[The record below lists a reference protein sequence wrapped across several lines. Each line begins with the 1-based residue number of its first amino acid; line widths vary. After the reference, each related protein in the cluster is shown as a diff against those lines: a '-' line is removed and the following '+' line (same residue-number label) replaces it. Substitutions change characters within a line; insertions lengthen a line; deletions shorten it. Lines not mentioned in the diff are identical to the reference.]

1 MAISSSGQDPE
12 QGRAAHGWTVV
23 AVAGAAIVT
32 AGAFTTFGGLL
43 LVPLHEERGWSRAS
57 IGVAFAISTVLY
69 GVTAP
74 FAAALT
80 DRFGVRRVLVGA
92 LLLAGGGAAG
102 TGVAGSPAQVAVA
115 WGLGVGLGTGAA
127 STALAA
133 GVAERS
139 GAGRRGLVAGL
150 LTAAGVVGQ
159 FVFLPVLSQVVEA
172 YGWQAAA
179 WGLAGAAGLVAVG
192 ALVVLRGARA
202 RGHAGAGAGTPGAGY
217 TPPFVTRAL
226 RVLTIATRRP
236 AFWLLA
242 GVFAVCGASTN
253 GLLWNH
259 FTPAAHD
266 HGMPATSASTLLALV
281 GVFNVAGTIAA
292 GRLTDRVDPRRVLAA
307 CFGLRA
313 LALVSLPLLWSPSVG
328 VPLVAFAVLFG
339 LLDVA
344 TVPPTLA
351 LCRVHFGQDAVV
363 VFGWVNAAHQL
374 GAGTMAHLGGL
385 TRDAFGSYD
394 PVWAGAGALCAGAAV
409 LAGVVRG
416 GRTDRPE
423 RPSLYAP
430 TPRDTV

>member
-1 MAISSSGQDPE
+1 M
-12 QGRAAHGWTVV
+12 
-23 AVAGAAIVT
+23 AGAAIVA

-43 LVPLHEERGWSRAS
+43 LVPLHEQRGWSRAS
-57 IGVAFAISTVLY
+57 IGAAFAVSMVLY

-74 FAAALT
+74 FAAALM
-80 DRFGVRRVLVGA
+80 DRLGVRRVVVGA

-102 TGVAGSPAQVAVA
+102 SVVAGSPAQWTAA
-115 WGLGVGLGTGAA
+115 WGLGTGAA

-133 GVAERS
+133 SVAERA

-150 LTAAGVVGQ
+150 LTAAGVAGQ
-159 FVFLPVLSQVVEA
+159 FVFLPVLSRVVEE

-179 WGLAGAAGLVAVG
+179 WGLAGTAVLVAVC
-192 ALVVLRGARA
+192 ALVALREVRA
-202 RGHAGAGAGTPGAGY
+202 PAGVREAGAGAPGVVG
-217 TPPFVTRAL
+217 RAL
-226 RVLTIATRRP
+226 RVLAASTRRP

-266 HGMPATSASTLLALV
+266 HGIPATSASALLAVV
-281 GVFNVAGTIAA
+281 GVCNVAGTVAA
-292 GRLTDRVDPRRVLAA
+292 GRLTDRVDARRVLAA

-313 LALVSLPLLWSPSVG
+313 LTLVALPLLWSPSVG

-351 LCRVHFGQDAVV
+351 LCRVHFGSDGVV

-385 TRDAFGSYD
+385 TRDLTGSYD
-394 PVWAGAGALCAGAAV
+394 PVWVGAGALCAGAAV

-416 GRTDRPE
+416 EASGR
-423 RPSLYAP
+423 
-430 TPRDTV
+430 

>member
-1 MAISSSGQDPE
+1 M
-12 QGRAAHGWTVV
+12 
-23 AVAGAAIVT
+23 AGAAIVT

-57 IGVAFAISTVLY
+57 IGVAFAVSMVLY

-74 FAAALT
+74 FAAALM
-80 DRFGVRRVLVGA
+80 DRLGVRRVVVGA

-102 TGVAGSPAQVAVA
+102 TAVAGSPAQLAAA

-133 GVAERS
+133 SVAERA

-159 FVFLPVLSQVVEA
+159 FVFLPVLSRVVA
-172 YGWQAAA
+172 GYGWQAAA
-179 WGLAGAAGLVAVG
+179 WGLAGAAALVAG
-192 ALVVLRGARA
+192 WALVALRGARA
-202 RGHAGAGAGTPGAGY
+202 AGVSTAAYAGPPGAGSA
-217 TPPFVTRAL
+217 PGVFRRAL
-226 RVLTIATRRP
+226 RVLAHSARRP
-236 AFWLLA
+236 VFWLLA

-281 GVFNVAGTIAA
+281 GIFNVAGTIAA

-313 LALVSLPLLWSPSVG
+313 LTLVALPLLWSPSVG
-328 VPLVAFAVLFG
+328 VPLVAFAVVFG

-351 LCRVHFGQDAVV
+351 LCRVHFGPDAVV

-374 GAGTMAHLGGL
+374 GAGAMAHLGGL
-385 TRDAFGSYD
+385 TRDTVGSYD
-394 PVWAGAGALCAGAAV
+394 PVWVGAGALCAGAAV
-409 LAGVVRG
+409 LAGAVRA
-416 GRTDRPE
+416 TASEARPE
-423 RPSLYAP
+423 AAAPARPALEAEQ
-430 TPRDTV
+430 

>member
-1 MAISSSGQDPE
+1 MAISSSRQEPE

-57 IGVAFAISTVLY
+57 IGVAFAISMVLY

-74 FAAALT
+74 FAAALM
-80 DRFGVRRVLVGA
+80 DRLGVRRVVVGA
-92 LLLAGGGAAG
+92 LVLAGAGAAG
-102 TGVAGSPAQVAVA
+102 TALVSSPAQVAAA

-133 GVAERS
+133 SVAERA

-159 FVFLPVLSQVVEA
+159 FVFLPVLSRVVEG

-179 WGLAGAAGLVAVG
+179 WGLAGAAGLVAAC
-192 ALVVLRGARA
+192 ALALPRGARA
-202 RGHAGAGAGTPGAGY
+202 AVQAQSSRAPGTGGASQV
-217 TPPFVTRAL
+217 VTRAL
-226 RVLTIATRRP
+226 RVLAAATRRP

-281 GVFNVAGTIAA
+281 GIFNVAGTVAA
-292 GRLTDRVDPRRVLAA
+292 RPPHRPRRPPPRPGRLLRPARPDP
-307 CFGLRA
+307 GGP
-313 LALVSLPLLWSPSVG
+313 PLLWSPSVG

-351 LCRVHFGQDAVV
+351 LCRVHFGPDAVV

-374 GAGTMAHLGGL
+374 GAGAMAHLGGL
-385 TRDAFGSYD
+385 TRDTLGTYD
-394 PVWAGAGALCAGAAV
+394 PVWVGAGALCAGAAV
-409 LAGVVRG
+409 LVGVVRG
-416 GRTDRPE
+416 TAETGPALAP
-423 RPSLYAP
+423 RPSSGGGRP
-430 TPRDTV
+430 

>member
-1 MAISSSGQDPE
+1 MAISSSRQEPE

-23 AVAGAAIVT
+23 GVAGVAIVT

-57 IGVAFAISTVLY
+57 IGVAFAISMVLY

-74 FAAALT
+74 FAAALM
-80 DRFGVRRVLVGA
+80 DRLGVRRVVVAALV
-92 LLLAGGGAAG
+92 LAGAGAAG
-102 TGVAGSPAQVAVA
+102 TAVAGSPAQVAAA

-133 GVAERS
+133 SVAERA

-159 FVFLPVLSQVVEA
+159 FVFLPVLSRVVEG

-179 WGLAGAAGLVAVG
+179 WGLAGAAGLVAAC
-192 ALVVLRGARA
+192 ALVLLRGSRA
-202 RGHAGAGAGTPGAGY
+202 AAQALAPGTGGASHV
-217 TPPFVTRAL
+217 VTRAL
-226 RVLTIATRRP
+226 RVLAAATRRP

-281 GVFNVAGTIAA
+281 GIFNVAGTVAA

-313 LALVSLPLLWSPSVG
+313 LTLVTLPLLWSPSVG

-351 LCRVHFGQDAVV
+351 LCRVHFGPDSVV

-374 GAGTMAHLGGL
+374 GAGAMAHLGGL
-385 TRDAFGSYD
+385 TRDTLGTYD
-394 PVWAGAGALCAGAAV
+394 PVWVGAGALCAGAAV
-409 LAGVVRG
+409 LVGVVRG
-416 GRTDRPE
+416 SAETGSALAP
-423 RPSLYAP
+423 RPSSGSGRA
-430 TPRDTV
+430 

>member
-1 MAISSSGQDPE
+1 MAISSSRQGFR
-12 QGRAAHGWTVV
+12 QGRAVHGWRVV
-23 AVAGAAIVT
+23 AVAGAAIVA

-43 LVPLHEERGWSRAS
+43 LVPLHEQRGWSRAS
-57 IGVAFAISTVLY
+57 IGAAFAVSMVLY

-74 FAAALT
+74 FAAALM
-80 DRFGVRRVLVGA
+80 DRLGVRRVVVGA

-102 TGVAGSPAQVAVA
+102 SVVAGSPAQWTAA

-133 GVAERS
+133 SVAERA

-150 LTAAGVVGQ
+150 LTAAGVAGQ
-159 FVFLPVLSQVVEA
+159 FVFLPVLARVVEE

-179 WGLAGAAGLVAVG
+179 WGLAGTAVLVAVC
-192 ALVVLRGARA
+192 ALVALREVRA
-202 RGHAGAGAGTPGAGY
+202 PAGVREAGAGAAPGAAGAPGVAGR
-217 TPPFVTRAL
+217 TL
-226 RVLTIATRRP
+226 RVLAASTRRP

-266 HGMPATSASTLLALV
+266 HGIPATSASALLAVV
-281 GVFNVAGTIAA
+281 GVCNVAGTVAA
-292 GRLTDRVDPRRVLAA
+292 GRLTDRVDARRVLAA

-313 LALVSLPLLWSPSVG
+313 LTLVALPLLWSPSVG
-328 VPLVAFAVLFG
+328 VPLMAFAVLFG

-351 LCRVHFGQDAVV
+351 LCRVHFGSDGVV

-374 GAGTMAHLGGL
+374 SAGTMAHLGGL
-385 TRDAFGSYD
+385 TRDLTGSYD
-394 PVWAGAGALCAGAAV
+394 PVWVGAGALCAGAAV
-409 LAGVVRG
+409 LAVVVRG
-416 GRTDRPE
+416 DREE
-423 RPSLYAP
+423 R
-430 TPRDTV
+430 

>member
-1 MAISSSGQDPE
+1 MALSSSRHEPE
-12 QGRAAHGWTVV
+12 QGRAARGWTVV

-57 IGVAFAISTVLY
+57 IGVAFAISMVLY

-74 FAAALT
+74 FAAALM
-80 DRFGVRRVLVGA
+80 DRLGVRRVVVGA
-92 LLLAGGGAAG
+92 LVLAGAGAAG
-102 TGVAGSPAQVAVA
+102 TALAGSPAQVAAA

-133 GVAERS
+133 SVAERA

-159 FVFLPVLSQVVEA
+159 FVFLPVLSRVVEG

-179 WGLAGAAGLVAVG
+179 WGLAGAAGLVAAC
-192 ALVVLRGARA
+192 ALALLRGARA
-202 RGHAGAGAGTPGAGY
+202 AVQAQSSRAPGTGGASQV
-217 TPPFVTRAL
+217 VTRAL
-226 RVLTIATRRP
+226 RVLAAATRRP

-281 GVFNVAGTIAA
+281 GIFNVAGTIAA

-313 LALVSLPLLWSPSVG
+313 LTLVALPVLWSPSVG

-351 LCRVHFGQDAVV
+351 LCRVHFGPDAVV

-374 GAGTMAHLGGL
+374 GAGAMAHLGGL
-385 TRDAFGSYD
+385 TRDTLGTYD
-394 PVWAGAGALCAGAAV
+394 PVWVGAGALCAGAAV
-409 LAGVVRG
+409 LVGVVRSA
-416 GRTDRPE
+416 RQE
-423 RPSLYAP
+423 RPAPYAP
-430 TPRDTV
+430 NPRDTV

>member
-1 MAISSSGQDPE
+1 M
-12 QGRAAHGWTVV
+12 
-23 AVAGAAIVT
+23 AGAAIVT

-57 IGVAFAISTVLY
+57 IGVAFAISMVLY

-74 FAAALT
+74 FAAALM
-80 DRFGVRRVLVGA
+80 DRLGVRRVVVGA
-92 LLLAGGGAAG
+92 LVLAGAGAAG
-102 TGVAGSPAQVAVA
+102 TAVAGSPAQVAAA

-133 GVAERS
+133 SVAERA
-139 GAGRRGLVAGL
+139 GPGRRGLVAGL

-159 FVFLPVLSQVVEA
+159 FVFLPVLSRVVEG

-179 WGLAGAAGLVAVG
+179 WGLAGAAGLVAAC
-192 ALVVLRGARA
+192 ALVLLRGSRA
-202 RGHAGAGAGTPGAGY
+202 AAQAQTPGTSGASHV
-217 TPPFVTRAL
+217 VTRAL
-226 RVLTIATRRP
+226 RVLAASTRRP

-253 GLLWNH
+253 GLLWAH

-281 GVFNVAGTIAA
+281 GLFNVAGTIAA
-292 GRLTDRVDPRRVLAA
+292 GRLTDRADPRRVLAA

-313 LALVSLPLLWSPSVG
+313 LTLPLLWSPSVG

-351 LCRVHFGQDAVV
+351 LCRVHFGPDAVV

-374 GAGTMAHLGGL
+374 GAGAMAHLGGL
-385 TRDAFGSYD
+385 TRDTLGTYD
-394 PVWAGAGALCAGAAV
+394 PVWVGAGALCAGAAV
-409 LAGVVRG
+409 LVGVVRSSAEAGLALAPRPPSGG
-416 GRTDRPE
+416 GRP
-423 RPSLYAP
+423 
-430 TPRDTV
+430 